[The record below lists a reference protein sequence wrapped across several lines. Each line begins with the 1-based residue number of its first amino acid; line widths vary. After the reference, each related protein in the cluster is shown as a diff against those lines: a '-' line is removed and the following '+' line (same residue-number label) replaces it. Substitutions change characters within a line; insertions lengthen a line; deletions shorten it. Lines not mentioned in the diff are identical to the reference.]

1 MHMNA
6 RVRPALAVVFF
17 AALAACGGGGGG
29 GSIPGGGGGG
39 GLPTPTPT
47 PVATATPPAAGYVA
61 PSGGVTQLAANASNQ
76 FASSM
81 LNASA
86 DGTFVV
92 QSTDTPAEAAAGTSL
107 TEYDVTASESAGG
120 QVPGARTRVTA
131 TVRIAANQRAPMS
144 MERVAVLPYRPQL
157 DPRTSALTRIYAKQ
171 TQSRSRVPLSRRAE
185 SLRRAQSFSVGA
197 TRTFHVLQN
206 AITGVGGTCNP
217 PDQSQGGQC
226 YLDVP
231 ATLQAVSNHAYVW
244 VENAVTTDPS
254 FNTTAADWNTT
265 ASTFDTDYARETA
278 AYGPA
283 FFHAN
288 QQYTQCDTT
297 GAPLPQASYQPTVD
311 LSGTDPHVS
320 ILVTNAL
327 AANGEGG
334 YFDFRNDLNDQE
346 LNCAFKGPHAPS
358 NQLPM
363 VVIGA
368 DKYNTGSSTVAD
380 EGFWRTLDMPR
391 SVPHEFQHYLHALN
405 KVLIPELQNN
415 VTGYFDDPV
424 VDEGCSEL
432 AEDLVLGS
440 GVNSPQS
447 WEPRYDAWAYMF
459 APGNFSIPSFTGYDQ
474 DPLSTSQTPSYGF
487 FHNTQGSYGGAYL
500 LARYMYD
507 RFGGDAALHRLYADL
522 SPSSSSVA
530 NLHPIVAE
538 AGNGETWA
546 QLYDEFAA
554 ALGARNVA
562 STDPRFTFGSN
573 VLLNGLTTITFPGG
587 TTYNLRFDG
596 PRSPEDITLS
606 NPGGAARIKLTPSVT
621 VHAKLISGATLF
633 FNTAKSG
640 GSLVELNS
648 ASAPGGSVQGA
659 LTQGSYDDNGACIGP
674 AGQCN

>member
-1 MHMNA
+1 MHLNG

-29 GSIPGGGGGG
+29 GAVPGGGGGGG
-39 GLPTPTPT
+39 GLPTPTPV
-47 PVATATPPAAGYVA
+47 PTATPPAPGYVA
-61 PSGGVTQLAANASNQ
+61 PTGGVTQLGPTASNQ

-107 TEYDVTASESAGG
+107 TEYDVTATETAGG

-131 TVRIAANQRAPMS
+131 NLPVAANQRAPMS
-144 MERVAVLPYRPQL
+144 VERAFVPPYRPRF
-157 DPRTSALTRIYAKQ
+157 DPRTTALNRRYA
-171 TQSRSRVPLSRRAE
+171 SFARSRTVLGRRTE
-185 SLRRAQSFSVGA
+185 SARTAQSFSVGS
-197 TRTFHVLQN
+197 TRVFHVLQA

-217 PDQSQGGQC
+217 PKQSQGGQC
-226 YLDVP
+226 YIDVP
-231 ATLQAVSNHAYVW
+231 ATVRAVSNHAYVW
-244 VENAVTTDPS
+244 VEDAVYNDAS
-254 FNTTAADWNTT
+254 YNFSSSDWTTAAN
-265 ASTFDTDYARETA
+265 TFDTDYARETA
-278 AYGPA
+278 AFGPA
-283 FFHAN
+283 FFQAN
-288 QQYTQCDTT
+288 FHYPQCNTSGT
-297 GAPLPQASYQPTVD
+297 KLPNSSFQPTVD
-311 LSGTDPHVS
+311 LSGSDPHIS
-320 ILVTNAL
+320 FLITNVL

-334 YFDFRNDLNDQE
+334 YFDFGNDLNDQE
-346 LNCAFKGPHAPS
+346 LNCAYNGPHAPS

-363 VVIGA
+363 FIIGA

-391 SVPHEFQHYLHALN
+391 SIPHEFQHYLHAMN
-405 KVLIPELQNN
+405 KVLIPELGSN
-415 VTGYFDDPV
+415 VQGYFDDSV

-447 WEPRYDAWAYMF
+447 WEPRYDAWTYLLQS
-459 APGNFSIPSFTGYDQ
+459 GNFSIPSFTGYDA
-474 DPLSTSQTPSYGF
+474 DPLSTSPTPSYGF

-507 RFGGDAALHRLYADL
+507 RFGGDAAMHRLYADL

-538 AGNGETWA
+538 AGNGESFA

-554 ALGARNVA
+554 ALAARGVA
-562 STDPRFTFGSN
+562 STDSRFTFGSN
-573 VLLNGLTTITFPGG
+573 VLLSGLTTITFPGG
-587 TTYNLRFDG
+587 TTYNLRFNG
-596 PRSPEDITLS
+596 PRSPEDLTS
-606 NPGGAARIKLTPSVT
+606 STPGSAPRIKLTPGNS

-633 FNTAKSG
+633 FNTAASG

-648 ASAPGGSVQGA
+648 TSAAGGSVVGGLVQGGYNDNSA
-659 LTQGSYDDNGACIGP
+659 CLGSPTTSPPCT
-674 AGQCN
+674 